1 MSEELLLGSGIPSE
15 LLDIIK
21 EMISVERL
29 ELNPMQLDFVKGG
42 FLEKDRLIILSPAA
56 SGKTLLVFLKYAKEV
71 EKGNKK
77 MIYLL
82 PFVRIR
88 TELLRK
94 LKKLEK
100 VAIVA
105 TDDYLAYES
114 GKADIL
120 VATYASMDAWLLRG
134 RKPAANFF
142 VFDEV
147 DMITDDL
154 QGTKVESSVSRLI
167 RESSVEKV
175 HVLSATIGSPELI
188 EKWLGCETFQSE
200 FRPGQFSK
208 KVMKFSEDKEAHEI
222 LEEIFN
228 SEINAKCPMLVFFY
242 NIRRCR
248 EYAKRLAEYRTSYAE
263 ASSDEK
269 IESAI
274 GEILRKCDKTTE
286 IATEIDCLKQKVGF
300 YHARLQPECKKVV
313 EGLFEE
319 ALLDVFF
326 TTPALARGV
335 NLPAR
340 TVIVPSPY
348 KFSPYYGMRLLSRA
362 ELEQIFG
369 RACRPPFHEIGCGV
383 LYATRSERI
392 AELENL
398 VASGLESISSKFLE
412 TSRTKGKILNKG
424 RLAIEVIK
432 EAKMQNRSDE
442 ELRKTF
448 DSYLFTQEIGKLEVF
463 YNNLDEIIRKL
474 MEAGL
479 LERNIVGEII
489 TPTVVDLIIDS
500 GIDELR
506 RMICL
511 KNISKAIVEN
521 KMDIH
526 TGNVTNQ
533 ILWELCG
540 VYSSSYGLG
549 VIKEKIA
556 ESYKKIKEHILK
568 RIGTEPPEVANEHR
582 LYTALDLYSRGSSLE
597 EIENEY
603 GLEPD
608 SVRYLAVNV
617 VAQDLFLL
625 KKLVE
630 HQSMG
635 EREKVNFCNYLELFA
650 SIMKK
655 GVPYEVLPFV
665 ELIERLGRRTAL
677 NILKRYPSDVELL
690 RVLSDEGRVKDEF
703 RSIDGI
709 GSVLHQRIMD
719 RRQNLIENLQR
730 KITLWGTFNF

>member
-1 MSEELLLGSGIPSE
+1 MSEQLLLGSGIPSE
-15 LLDIIK
+15 LLDVIK
-21 EMISVERL
+21 EMISVQRL
-29 ELNPMQLDFVKGG
+29 ELNPMQMDFVKGG

-56 SGKTLLVFLKYAKEV
+56 SGKTLLVFLRYAKEA
-71 EKGNKK
+71 EKGNKTL
-77 MIYLL
+77 IYLL
-82 PFVRIR
+82 PFVRIQ

-94 LKKLEK
+94 LKKLERTG
-100 VAIVA
+100 IVA
-105 TDDYLAYES
+105 TDDYLAYEN

-134 RKPAANFF
+134 RKPVANFL
-142 VFDEV
+142 VFDEI

-154 QGTKVESSVSRLI
+154 QGTRVESSVSRLI
-167 RESSVEKV
+167 RESSVKKV
-175 HVLSATIGSPELI
+175 YVLSATIGSPELI

-208 KVMKFSEDKEAHEI
+208 KVMRFSEDKEAPEI
-222 LEEIFN
+222 LEEIFQ

-242 NIRRCR
+242 NIERCR
-248 EYAKRLAEYRTSYAE
+248 EYAKKLANYRASYAKI
-263 ASSDEK
+263 SSDEK

-274 GEILRKCDKTTE
+274 EEILRKCDMTTE
-286 IATEIDCLKQKVGF
+286 IATEINCLKQKVGF
-300 YHARLQPECKKVV
+300 YHAKLQLECKEVI

-319 ALLDVFF
+319 MLLDVVF

-335 NLPAR
+335 NLPVR

-348 KFSPYYGMRLLSRA
+348 KFSPYYGMGLLSRA

-369 RACRPPFHEIGCGV
+369 RACRPPFHKIGCGV
-383 LYATRSERI
+383 LYETRSERI
-392 AELENL
+392 TELENL
-398 VASGLESISSKFLE
+398 IASGLESISSKFLE

-432 EAKMQNRSDE
+432 EAKMQNRSIDE
-442 ELRKTF
+442 LKKTF
-448 DSYLFTQEIGKLEVF
+448 DSYLFTKEIGELRVF
-463 YNNLDEIIRKL
+463 YSNLDEMIKSL
-474 MEAGL
+474 MGAGL

-511 KNISKAIVEN
+511 KNMSKAIVED
-521 KMDIH
+521 KMNIH
-526 TGNVTNQ
+526 TGIVTNQ

-549 VIKEKIA
+549 VIKEKIV
-556 ESYKKIKEHILK
+556 ESNKKIKEYILK
-568 RIGTEPPEVANEHR
+568 KIGTEPPEVANEHR
-582 LYTALDLYSRGSSLE
+582 LYTAFDLYSRGLSLE
-597 EIENEY
+597 EIENQY
-603 GLEPD
+603 GVEPD

-625 KKLVE
+625 KKLIE

-635 EREKVNFCNYLELFA
+635 EREKIDFCNYLELFA

-665 ELIERLGRRTAL
+665 ELIERLGRKTAL
-677 NILKRYPSDVELL
+677 NILKRYPSNVELL

-703 RSIDGI
+703 RSISGI
-709 GSVLHQRIMD
+709 GDVLHQRIID
-719 RRQNLIENLQR
+719 RRQDLIGNLQG